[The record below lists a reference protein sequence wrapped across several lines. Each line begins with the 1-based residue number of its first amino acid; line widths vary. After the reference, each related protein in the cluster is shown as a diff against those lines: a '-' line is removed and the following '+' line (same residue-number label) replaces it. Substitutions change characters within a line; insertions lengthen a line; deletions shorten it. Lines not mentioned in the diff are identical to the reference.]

1 MKPRIIITCPDLP
14 LKQLKKIQRDLD
26 ETGSSKYL
34 WIFNKPDKLDKIKKI
49 ADKYYEER
57 WDTDWDS
64 LHEALMKIY
73 KLVNKK

>member
-1 MKPRIIITCPDLP
+1 MT
-14 LKQLKKIQRDLD
+14 
-26 ETGSSKYL
+26 
-34 WIFNKPDKLDKIKKI
+34 DKLEKIKKI